1 MIKDN
6 FTYLNHILTSINSI
20 EEYSRG
26 KKFDDLAANK
36 MMQDAIIRQIEIIGE
51 ATSRISVVFK
61 SEYPELPWVDM
72 KDMRNKLI
80 HNYFGVNIK
89 HVWNVVVQ
97 DIQPLKLQ
105 VEKILNDNNIQINLG
120 FNDND

>member
-6 FTYLNHILTSINSI
+6 FTYLNHILTSISLI
-20 EEYSRG
+20 EEYSSG
-26 KKFDDLAANK
+26 KKFKDLIANK

-51 ATSRISVVFK
+51 ATTRISVAFK
-61 SEYPELPWVDM
+61 NEYPELPWVDM

-89 HVWNVVVQ
+89 HVWNVVEQ
-97 DIQPLKLQ
+97 DIQPLKIQ
-105 VEKILNDNNIQINLG
+105 IEKILKDNNIQIYLG
-120 FNDND
+120 FNIND

>member
-6 FTYLNHILTSINSI
+6 FTYLNHILTSINFI

-26 KKFDDLAANK
+26 KKFDDLVANK

-51 ATSRISVVFK
+51 ATSRISMVFK
-61 SEYPELPWVDM
+61 NEYPELPWVDM

-89 HVWNVVVQ
+89 HVWNVVAQ
-97 DIQPLKLQ
+97 DIRPLKLQ

>member
-1 MIKDN
+1 LIKNN
-6 FTYLNHILTSINSI
+6 FTYLNHILTSINLI
-20 EEYSRG
+20 EKYSTG
-26 KKFDDLAANK
+26 KKYDDLASNN

-51 ATSRISVVFK
+51 ATSRISVVFRN
-61 SEYPELPWVDM
+61 EHPDLPWVDM

-89 HVWNVVVQ
+89 HVWNVVEQ

-105 VEKILNDNNIQINLG
+105 IEKILTDNNIQINLG
-120 FNDND
+120 FNEND

>member
-1 MIKDN
+1 LIKNN
-6 FTYLNHILTSINSI
+6 FTYLNHILTSIKLI
-20 EEYSRG
+20 EEYSQG
-26 KKFDDLAANK
+26 KKYDDLAANN

-61 SEYPELPWVDM
+61 SEHPDLPWVDM

-89 HVWNVVVQ
+89 HVWNVVEQ

-105 VEKILNDNNIQINLG
+105 IEKILTDNNIQINLG
-120 FNDND
+120 FKNND

>member
-1 MIKDN
+1 LIKDN

-26 KKFDDLAANK
+26 KSFEDLVANK

-105 VEKILNDNNIQINLG
+105 IEKILNDNNIQINLG

>member
-1 MIKDN
+1 MIKNN
-6 FTYLNHILTSINSI
+6 FTYLNHILTSIKLI
-20 EEYSRG
+20 EEYSQG
-26 KKFDDLAANK
+26 KKYDDLAANN

-61 SEYPELPWVDM
+61 SEHPDLPWVDM

-89 HVWNVVVQ
+89 HVWNVVEQ

-105 VEKILNDNNIQINLG
+105 IEKILTDNNIQINLG
-120 FNDND
+120 FKNND

>member
-1 MIKDN
+1 
-6 FTYLNHILTSINSI
+6 
-20 EEYSRG
+20 
-26 KKFDDLAANK
+26 
-36 MMQDAIIRQIEIIGE
+36 MQDAIIRQIEIIGE

-61 SEYPELPWVDM
+61 SEYPELPWVEM

-89 HVWNVVVQ
+89 HVWNVVDQ

-105 VEKILNDNNIQINLG
+105 IEKILKDNNIQTNLG

>member
-6 FTYLNHILTSINSI
+6 FTYLIHILTSINTI
-20 EEYSRG
+20 EEYTLG
-26 KKFDDLAANK
+26 KKFEDLLSNK

-51 ATSRISVVFK
+51 ATSRVSLNFK
-61 SEYPELPWVDM
+61 SDYPDLPWIDM

-80 HNYFGVNIK
+80 HNYFGVNIR
-89 HVWNVVVQ
+89 HVWNVVEK

-105 VEKILNDNNIQINLG
+105 IEKILNDNNIQITLG

>member
-1 MIKDN
+1 MIKNN
-6 FTYLNHILTSINSI
+6 FTYLNHILTSIKLI
-20 EEYSRG
+20 EEYSQG
-26 KKFDDLAANK
+26 KKYDDLAANN

-61 SEYPELPWVDM
+61 SEHPDLPWVDM
-72 KDMRNKLI
+72 KDMTNKLI

-89 HVWNVVVQ
+89 HVWNVVEQ

-105 VEKILNDNNIQINLG
+105 IEKILTDNNIQINLG
-120 FNDND
+120 FKNND

>member
-1 MIKDN
+1 MNKDN
-6 FTYLNHILTSINSI
+6 FTYLNHILTSINFI

-26 KKFDDLAANK
+26 KKFDDLVANK

-51 ATSRISVVFK
+51 ATSRISIVFK
-61 SEYPELPWVDM
+61 NEYPELPWVDM

-89 HVWNVVVQ
+89 HVWNVVTQ
-97 DIQPLKLQ
+97 DIRPLKLQ

-120 FNDND
+120 FNDNY

>member
-1 MIKDN
+1 MTKDN
-6 FTYLNHILTSINSI
+6 FTYLNHILTSISLV
-20 EEYSRG
+20 EEYSGG
-26 KKFDDLAANK
+26 KKFDDLIANK

-51 ATSRISVVFK
+51 ATSRITAVFK
-61 SEYPELPWVDM
+61 NQYPELPWVDM

-89 HVWNVVVQ
+89 HVWNVIDQ

-105 VEKILNDNNIQINLG
+105 IERILEDNNIQIDLG
-120 FNDND
+120 FKNHD

>member
-1 MIKDN
+1 MV
-6 FTYLNHILTSINSI
+6 
-20 EEYSRG
+20 
-26 KKFDDLAANK
+26 ANK

-51 ATSRISVVFK
+51 ATSRISIVFK
-61 SEYPELPWVDM
+61 NEYPELPWVDM

-89 HVWNVVVQ
+89 HVWNVVTQ
-97 DIQPLKLQ
+97 DIRPLKLQ

>member
-26 KKFDDLAANK
+26 KSFEDLVANK

-105 VEKILNDNNIQINLG
+105 IEKILNDNNIQINLG